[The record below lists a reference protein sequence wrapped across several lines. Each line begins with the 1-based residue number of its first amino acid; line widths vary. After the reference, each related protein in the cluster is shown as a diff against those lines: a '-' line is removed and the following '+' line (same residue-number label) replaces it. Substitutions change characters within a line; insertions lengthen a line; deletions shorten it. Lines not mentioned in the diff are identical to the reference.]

1 MAAGRNIARITAI
14 VLLGLVAVLTAA
26 GADKA
31 AEGMPVYVTRQD
43 CVQLVAH
50 HPEPG
55 VAYKPGTDVHG
66 RAVPPAEVAV
76 TRPADLLPDRLAF
89 DLKVNPLAYGSGSA
103 TAAAPGSK
111 IANTAVPVAHIDV
124 DLPNGEVR
132 LNGHVL
138 EDQQTDMVTE
148 ACRRAGYR

>member
-14 VLLGLVAVLTAA
+14 VLVAVLTAA

-89 DLKVNPLAYGSGSA
+89 DLKVNPLAYGSG
-103 TAAAPGSK
+103 K